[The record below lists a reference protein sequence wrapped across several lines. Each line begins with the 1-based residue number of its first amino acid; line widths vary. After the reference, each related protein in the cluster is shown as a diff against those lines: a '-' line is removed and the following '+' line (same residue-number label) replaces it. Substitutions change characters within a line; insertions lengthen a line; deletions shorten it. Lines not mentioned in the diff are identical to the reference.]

1 GSHDRPYMHARM
13 PGFGLANLGGLP
25 EALATDKMPAAP
37 LVKFAVP
44 EGKVKT
50 AGRFLVGAQ
59 ALSCFKCHTFAGQKA
74 EGVQGIDVILMTRRL
89 RRAWFHAS
97 RPNPQKPRPGTR
109 LPAAWPDGKTHYP
122 PLHGRQP
129 APPIHARR
137 V

>member
-1 GSHDRPYMHARM
+1 HDRPYMHTRM
-13 PGFGLANLGGLP
+13 PGFGLANVGP
-25 EALATDKMPAAP
+25 VVEAFAALDQAPAVPAVSFHATDA
-37 LVKFAVP
+37 
-44 EGKVKT
+44 KVRA
-50 AGRFLVGAQ
+50 AGRFLVGAG

-74 EGVQGIDVILMTRRL
+74 EGVQGIDMVLLTRRL